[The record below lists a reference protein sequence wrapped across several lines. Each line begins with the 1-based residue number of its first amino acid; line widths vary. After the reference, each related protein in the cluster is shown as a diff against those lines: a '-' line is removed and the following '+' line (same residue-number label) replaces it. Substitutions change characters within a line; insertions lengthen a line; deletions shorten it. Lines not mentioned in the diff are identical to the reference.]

1 MSERAVDERD
11 IEPPTSE
18 RDAWSEWN
26 HRRNQAHSLSIIMR
40 ESLRKL
46 SPNNRA
52 RIVWDIIEEFGIP
65 PLGELQKPVQR
76 CRSCGRTKNNHDV
89 RHPFVG
95 SDE

>member
-1 MSERAVDERD
+1 MSERGIDDPDV
-11 IEPPTSE
+11 EPPTSE

-40 ESLRKL
+40 ESLRSL

-52 RIVWDIIEEFGIP
+52 GIVWDIIEEFGIP
-65 PLGELQKPVQR
+65 PIELQKPAQR
-76 CRSCGRTKNNHDV
+76 CRSCGRAKNDHNV
-89 RHPFVG
+89 RHLFVG